1 VIALEKDFR
10 KLFEDCK
17 DRGGFDD
24 EIFRCEGRVR
34 GEYRRAYSGRLWQ
47 MADEVHKFLSH
58 LDLKHEKEVLSEYP
72 DLAKIANEFG
82 VIENLRIF
90 K

>member
-1 VIALEKDFR
+1 ME
-10 KLFEDCK
+10 
-17 DRGGFDD
+17 
-24 EIFRCEGRVR
+24 
-34 GEYRRAYSGRLWQ
+34 
-47 MADEVHKFLSH
+47 MADEVHKFLSY
-58 LDLKHEKEVLSEYP
+58 LDLKHEREFLGKYP